1 MPDVEQHE
9 LHPDDVELKFNSVSD
24 RVTYAVETPD
34 GSGIMCMISGYD
46 LKTVFNLQL
55 INSLEDAEAMANA
68 IADVFYQNLV
78 EQLLEE
84 NKTLPAPDSQH

>member
-1 MPDVEQHE
+1 MPHTIMEDK
-9 LHPDDVELKFNSVSD
+9 HPDDVELKFNSVSD

-78 EQLLEE
+78 EQLIEE